1 MKNAEMKNMISM
13 NDELTEEDLM
23 NVNGGYIMPVGARP
37 VVNLYGKLVYA
48 VACLGSQLKNLFR

>member
-23 NVNGGYIMPVGARP
+23 NVAGGYIIPAARP

>member
-23 NVNGGYIMPVGARP
+23 NVTGGYIIPAVRP

-48 VACLGSQLKNLFR
+48 VACLGAQLKNLFR